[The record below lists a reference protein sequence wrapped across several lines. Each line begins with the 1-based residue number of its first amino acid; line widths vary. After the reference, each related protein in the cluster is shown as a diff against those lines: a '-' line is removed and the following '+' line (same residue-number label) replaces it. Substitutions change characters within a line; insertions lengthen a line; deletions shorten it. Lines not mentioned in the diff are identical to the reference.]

1 MIFAA
6 LPAIRGDHKMLRFKL
21 CFSCAFRLR
30 ARRQVH
36 SNQGKRSVFA
46 AAAKPL
52 ITLLN
57 FAAGQKMELRI
68 VAIVTILQQ
77 AVTVRPALPERSGSS
92 GRRVRYESYESHG
105 HFTGAESLGKRWRF
119 FATYAEVQS
128 SPLLRHPLSPA

>member
-1 MIFAA
+1 
-6 LPAIRGDHKMLRFKL
+6 MLRFKL

-46 AAAKPL
+46 AAAKLL

-77 AVTVRPALPERSGSS
+77 AL
-92 GRRVRYESYESHG
+92 
-105 HFTGAESLGKRWRF
+105 
-119 FATYAEVQS
+119 
-128 SPLLRHPLSPA
+128 